1 MWLMLPAHLKHSDGV
16 FCDCVNLV
24 QKTVTS

>member
-1 MWLMLPAHLKHSDGV
+1 MLPAHLKHSDGV